1 MAGVGVPVVVDLYFI
16 LVLFCLVVGIG
27 AGDGVTYSVQ
37 KSVTL
42 DLRGTAGGLV
52 DVVTLH
58 GDEVARAVK
67 VDTPVVVAVTGG
79 GVVAGAVDEA
89 VGDGHALGGVG
100 AEDDVLATDAGG
112 GDVVNPDHV
121 GVVEGDGVSTPDVLG
136 VDVGDGDV
144 PVCLLVIWSRYLGV
158 WSSLTG

>member
-1 MAGVGVPVVVDLYFI
+1 MT
-16 LVLFCLVVGIG
+16 
-27 AGDGVTYSVQ
+27 GDVVTYSVQ

-42 DLRGTAGGLV
+42 DLGGTAGGLV
-52 DVVTLH
+52 DVVALH
-58 GDEVARAVK
+58 GDEIAGAVK

-79 GVVAGAVDEA
+79 GVVAGAVDVA

-100 AEDDVLATDAGG
+100 TEDDVLATNAGS

-121 GVVEGDGVSTPDVLG
+121 SVVEGDGVSTPDVLG

-144 PVCLLVIWSRYLGV
+144 PVYLLVISSRYLGV